1 MNKEEEKRQRARV
14 NQYAFILNY
23 QSEIGKQYVYMDG
36 MKAAGQPAPEDADAE
51 EVGDADA
58 VEVGDGQEEQAGEAE
73 TSEALVSE
81 LKPIFY
87 NDEEKV
93 RQFLSEINGI
103 PQADITDV
111 VNRWVKQSLI
121 SDYGYSRKGT
131 LWRILSKAGL
141 YKKSK
146 QNWNK
151 RVD

>member
-36 MKAAGQPAPEDADAE
+36 MKTAGQPAPEDADAE
-51 EVGDADA
+51 EG
-58 VEVGDGQEEQAGEAE
+58 GDGQEEQAGEAE

-131 LWRILSKAGL
+131 LWRILRKAGL

>member
-51 EVGDADA
+51 EG
-58 VEVGDGQEEQAGEAE
+58 GDGEEDQAGEAGK
-73 TSEALVSE
+73 SEALVSE